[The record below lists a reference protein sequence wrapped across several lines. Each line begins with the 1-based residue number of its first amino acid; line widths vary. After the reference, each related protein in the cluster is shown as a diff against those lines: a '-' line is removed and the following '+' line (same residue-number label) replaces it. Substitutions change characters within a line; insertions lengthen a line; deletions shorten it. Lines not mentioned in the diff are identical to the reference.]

1 MGTVRIK
8 LVRGGLLDM
17 FVGHSYKV
25 QLKREF
31 IFISYWKT
39 ITDVCSYES
48 ALEVKRQIEEGKVTL

>member
-17 FVGHSYKV
+17 FVGHSYRV
-25 QLKREF
+25 QLKSKF

-39 ITDVCSYES
+39 ITDACSLED
-48 ALEVKRQIEEGKVTL
+48 ALEVKRQIEEGEVTL